1 MYIYIEGI
9 DMIYDYIC
17 TSDLCMYIVTRIIK
31 KIETLFYILHLQMYV
46 YKL

>member
-1 MYIYIEGI
+1 MYIYIQER

-31 KIETLFYILHLQMYV
+31 KIETLFV
-46 YKL
+46 YPASTDICL

>member
-1 MYIYIEGI
+1 MYIYIEER

-17 TSDLCMYIVTRIIK
+17 MLDLCLYTVTRIIM
-31 KIETLFYILHLQMYV
+31 KIETLFYILHLQIYV